1 MNLKDAEKVWRDS
14 CPDEVDGVV
23 GKRKMPKRWL
33 LKLKLNR
40 HCKIV
45 AKTLKLKLNKKNKEK
60 V

>member
-23 GKRKMPKRWL
+23 GKRKMPKRW
-33 LKLKLNR
+33 
-40 HCKIV
+40 V
-45 AKTLKLKLNKKNKEK
+45 LKLKLNKKNKEK

>member
-33 LKLKLNR
+33 LKLKLNK
-40 HCKIV
+40 KIRR
-45 AKTLKLKLNKKNKEK
+45 KCNGCRCIYGESIR
-60 V
+60 

>member
-1 MNLKDAEKVWRDS
+1 MNLKDAEKVWQDS

-33 LKLKLNR
+33 LKLKLN
-40 HCKIV
+40 
-45 AKTLKLKLNKKNKEK
+45 KKNKEK